1 MTTVPLVA
9 TSLKLPSELKKRLA
23 RLAEQSGESTH
34 ALMVR
39 ALAKHAENA
48 ELYGR
53 FLDDAKRADTEMRRS
68 GEGFAMEDVHRYF
81 RDKLRGKAARRPR
94 PVRWRK

>member
-1 MTTVPLVA
+1 MTTVALVA
-9 TSLKLPSELKKRLA
+9 TSLKLPAELKKRLA
-23 RLAEQSGESTH
+23 RLAEETGESTH

-39 ALAKHAENA
+39 ALAKHADAA

-53 FLDDAKRADTEMRRS
+53 FLEDADRADAQMRRS
-68 GEGFAMEDVHRYF
+68 GQGFAMADVHQYF
-81 RDKLRGKAARRPR
+81 RDRLRGRPARRPR